1 MFDLPPLLRYNE
13 TRFLRILTD
22 SLNKEKSPME
32 QKPNVLPLRMEDVSY
47 QYEPDA
53 RPAVSHVTLEV
64 ERGSFVAVLG
74 HNGSGKSTLA
84 KLMNALFL
92 PTEGRVLVC
101 GMDTLTEEKVWNI
114 RRHAGMVFQN
124 PDNQIVANVVREDV
138 AFGLENLGVPQ
149 DEMVRRVE
157 AALSAV
163 RMSEFAET
171 APHMLS
177 GGQKQRVAIA
187 GALAME
193 PELIIM
199 DEATAMLDPSGRAEV
214 LATVRKLNREK
225 GMTVV
230 WITHFME
237 EAAVADRLVVMNDG
251 SVAMEGT
258 PRQVFSRVEEI
269 KALGLDVPPMAEL
282 AQTLRDKGLPLP
294 EGILTVS
301 DMVKELKDVLCPSK

>member
-1 MFDLPPLLRYNE
+1 
-13 TRFLRILTD
+13 
-22 SLNKEKSPME
+22 ME
-32 QKPNVLPLRMEDVSY
+32 QRPNVLPLRMEDVSY
-47 QYEPDA
+47 RYEPDA

-187 GALAME
+187 GVLAME

>member
-1 MFDLPPLLRYNE
+1 MFDLPLLLRYNE

-32 QKPNVLPLRMEDVSY
+32 QKPNVLPLRLEDVSY

-101 GMDTLTEEKVWNI
+101 GMDTLTEERVWNI

>member
-1 MFDLPPLLRYNE
+1 
-13 TRFLRILTD
+13 
-22 SLNKEKSPME
+22 ME
-32 QKPNVLPLRMEDVSY
+32 QKPNVLPLRLEDVSY
-47 QYEPDA
+47 QYGPDA

>member
-47 QYEPDA
+47 RYEPDA

>member
-32 QKPNVLPLRMEDVSY
+32 QKPNVLPLRLEDVSY
-47 QYEPDA
+47 RYEPDA

-101 GMDTLTEEKVWNI
+101 GMDTLTEERVWNI

-237 EAAVADRLVVMNDG
+237 EAAVADRLIVMNDG
-251 SVAMEGT
+251 SVALEGT

>member
-282 AQTLRDKGLPLP
+282 AQTLRDRGLPLP

-301 DMVKELKDVLCPSK
+301 DMVKELKNVLCPSK